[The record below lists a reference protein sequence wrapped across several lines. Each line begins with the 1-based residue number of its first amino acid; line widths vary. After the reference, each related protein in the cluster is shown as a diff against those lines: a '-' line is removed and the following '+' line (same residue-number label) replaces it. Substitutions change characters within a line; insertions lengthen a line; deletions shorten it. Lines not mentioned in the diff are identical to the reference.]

1 MKQSDIALLMKGMA
15 PVIGELISKS
25 VQPLVERVAELEQ
38 TIADMPTPKDG
49 RDGVDGKDGAPGKD
63 GVDGVAGMD
72 GKDADP
78 VTPEQI
84 AAAVAQYMADNPPP
98 AGKDGTDGKD
108 GAPGEKGADGKDG
121 VGLADA
127 LIDQKGAL
135 VLTMTDGRTKEL
147 GVVVGRDG
155 TDGSVGKDGRDGFSL
170 EDFDAELMDDGRT
183 VLLSFAQGDT
193 IFKAEMGIPAMIYR
207 GVFKEGQ
214 EYERGDTVTWGGS
227 LWHCDADK
235 TTEKPDS
242 AAKHWTLAA
251 KKGRDA
257 RPAKEEA

>member
-38 TIADMPTPKDG
+38 TIADIPVPKDG
-49 RDGVDGKDGAPGKD
+49 RDGVDGADGKN
-63 GVDGVAGMD
+63 GVDGAAGRD
-72 GKDADP
+72 G
-78 VTPEQI
+78 I
-84 AAAVAQYMADNPPP
+84 N
-98 AGKDGTDGKD
+98 
-108 GAPGEKGADGKDG
+108 GKDG

-155 TDGSVGKDGRDGFSL
+155 ADGAAGKDGRDGFSL
-170 EDFDAELMDDGRT
+170 DEFDATLMDDGRT

-227 LWHCDADK
+227 LWHCDAD
-235 TTEKPDS
+235 TTLEKPDS
-242 AAKHWTLAA
+242 PAKHWTLAA

-257 RPAKEEA
+257 RPAKEGS

>member
-38 TIADMPTPKDG
+38 TIADIPVPKDG

-63 GVDGVAGMD
+63 GVDG
-72 GKDADP
+72 
-78 VTPEQI
+78 
-84 AAAVAQYMADNPPP
+84 
-98 AGKDGTDGKD
+98 KD
-108 GAPGEKGADGKDG
+108 GAPGEKGADGKDGADGRDGADGKNGVDGAAGRDGINGKDG

-155 TDGSVGKDGRDGFSL
+155 ADGAAGKDGRDGFSL
-170 EDFDAELMDDGRT
+170 DEFDATLMDDGRT

-257 RPAKEEA
+257 RPAKEGA

>member
-15 PVIGELISKS
+15 PVIGELISRS
-25 VQPLVERVAELEQ
+25 VQPLVERMAELEQ
-38 TIADMPTPKDG
+38 TIADIPVPKDG
-49 RDGVDGKDGAPGKD
+49 RDGSDGKDGAPGKD
-63 GVDGVAGMD
+63 GADGAPGMD

-84 AAAVAQYMADNPPP
+84 AGAVAQYMAENPPA
-98 AGKDGTDGKD
+98 AGKDGADGKD
-108 GAPGEKGADGKDG
+108 GAPGEKGADGA
-121 VGLADA
+121 GLADA
-127 LIDQKGAL
+127 MIGRNGAL

-155 TDGSVGKDGRDGFSL
+155 ADGIAGKDGRDGFSL

-183 VLLSFAQGDT
+183 VLLKYDRGEYAFSVELGF
-193 IFKAEMGIPAMIYR
+193 PVMIYR

-214 EYERGDTVTWGGS
+214 QYQKGDTVTWGGS

-235 TTEKPDS
+235 TLEKPDS

-257 RPAKEEA
+257 RPAKEGA